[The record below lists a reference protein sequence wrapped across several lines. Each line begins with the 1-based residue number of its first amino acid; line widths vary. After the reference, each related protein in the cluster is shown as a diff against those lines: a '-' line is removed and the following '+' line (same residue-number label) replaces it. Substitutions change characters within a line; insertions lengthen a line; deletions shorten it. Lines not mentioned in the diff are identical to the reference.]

1 MILIF
6 LNVRF
11 LVNNNNKTMGC
22 SRSKPNNPIQHDQ
35 SQATD
40 LDPWALILF
49 YTLVEVLPKNQD
61 ESHEAFLERVRVLA
75 RNSSFTQT
83 T

>member
-11 LVNNNNKTMGC
+11 IVNNNNKTMGC
-22 SRSKPNNPIQHDQ
+22 SRSKPNNQTQHDQ
-35 SQATD
+35 SQAAD
-40 LDPWALILF
+40 LDPRALILF